1 MIHKMKKLYI
11 YTLAAAAMIATGCSK
26 EDPFTGSTNETEGQ
40 ILKSAIAVDMKVDE
54 TVRQNIRTRADVSLD
69 DFTVI
74 FTKPGSE
81 TPVKKYKYSEM
92 PDVVTLPTG
101 DYTCTATYGE
111 NRIAEWESPY
121 FLGVSDTFTVNPYEI
136 TSYVAPIE
144 CRLNNIKVTIEFD
157 PVLKSRMSQDSY
169 VEVKVGANSGLNFT
183 LAESEAG
190 KAGYFMHTA
199 ESTLVATF
207 NGKIDG
213 VNAVET
219 KSMKNVAKGNHYK
232 ITFKLHDHSGD
243 PTGDSDAEV
252 KIDANVT
259 ITDIERNIDIA
270 DEPLLDDSERPTE
283 EPETPGP
290 GPDEPSAWD
299 GPSVEAESPLKLPA
313 KDEWEAIDGVVSFE
327 CAYTVSDPASAH
339 VVLNFESKSGFE
351 EFYAEINS
359 PNLTPDELAGVGL
372 ASHLDLVNDEEGL
385 WDALN
390 GLGLPTNVGGLKSSK
405 FDISTF
411 MPLLAVFGA
420 GTHEFEIHVK
430 DASGE
435 LVVKLVLTFN

>member
-1 MIHKMKKLYI
+1 M
-11 YTLAAAAMIATGCSK
+11 
-26 EDPFTGSTNETEGQ
+26 
-40 ILKSAIAVDMKVDE
+40 
-54 TVRQNIRTRADVSLD
+54 
-69 DFTVI
+69 
-74 FTKPGSE
+74 
-81 TPVKKYKYSEM
+81 
-92 PDVVTLPTG
+92 
-101 DYTCTATYGE
+101 
-111 NRIAEWESPY
+111 
-121 FLGVSDTFTVNPYEI
+121 
-136 TSYVAPIE
+136 
-144 CRLNNIKVTIEFD
+144 
-157 PVLKSRMSQDSY
+157 
-169 VEVKVGANSGLNFT
+169 EVKVGANSGLNFT
-183 LAESEAG
+183 LTESEAG

-232 ITFKLHDHSGD
+232 ITFKLHEHSGD

-259 ITDIERNIDIA
+259 VTDIERNIDIA

-299 GPSVEAESPLKLPA
+299 GPSAEAESPLKLPA
-313 KDEWEAIDGVVSFE
+313 KDEWEAKDGVVTLE
-327 CAYTVSDPASAH
+327 CPYTVSDPSSAH
-339 VVLNFESKSGFE
+339 VVLNFNSNSGFE

-359 PNLTPDELAGVGL
+359 PNLTPDELATVGL
-372 ASHLDLVNDEEGL
+372 ASHLDLVNDEAGL
-385 WDALN
+385 WDVLN
-390 GLGLPTNVGGLKSSK
+390 NLGLPTNVGGLKSAK
-405 FDISTF
+405 FDISSF
-411 MPLLAVFGA
+411 MPMLAIFGA